1 MEELCIPLQDFLQDS
16 CKILNL
22 SITRVSFQNCWLR
35 TFVAVFFSVA
45 PHYFNKLLQKFL
57 L

>member
-22 SITRVSFQNCWLR
+22 SITREYVLF
-35 TFVAVFFSVA
+35 
-45 PHYFNKLLQKFL
+45 
-57 L
+57 